1 MVGGSE
7 RRNFIMS
14 FLSVLGL
21 IFIALKLLGVITW
34 SWWIVLAP
42 LYFGLVLTILLFLGV
57 TGWVFLKGD
66 KQ

>member
-1 MVGGSE
+1 
-7 RRNFIMS
+7 MS

-21 IFIALKLLGVITW
+21 IFIVLKLLGVITW

>member
-1 MVGGSE
+1 
-7 RRNFIMS
+7 MS

-21 IFIALKLLGVITW
+21 IFIVLKLVGVITW

-42 LYFGLVLTILLFLGV
+42 FYVGLLLAVLLLFGV
-57 TGWVFLKGD
+57 IGWEFFKGN